1 MAMQIDQD
9 TDMNYMVPTAPCDG
23 TIVMLN
29 PNGLANLL
37 FYQVRKATGEH
48 IDKVDVTGAVVMSL
62 QDLENYRD
70 AITENIENFKN
81 REK

>member
-1 MAMQIDQD
+1 MQIDND
-9 TDMNYMVPTAPCDG
+9 TEMDYKVPSSPCDG

-29 PNGLANLL
+29 PNGMANLL
-37 FYQVRKATGEH
+37 FYQIRKVSGEH
-48 IDKVDVTGAVVMSL
+48 IDKVDVTGSVLMSL

-70 AITENIENFKN
+70 AINENIENFKN